1 MILWDGEMILYNEVT
16 DRIESSYGEAMIRR
30 ILGNSEYRRVLDN
43 IVSLTGI
50 QMVQYLLPLITFP
63 YLTRVLGPANFGKVA
78 FAVAFITYF
87 QLITDYGFNLSAT
100 REISINRD
108 DPDRVSHIYS
118 SVMATKTILMCITFT
133 AMVLIVVAVGRFRA
147 DLPLYIFTYGLV
159 VGNLLFPV
167 WFFQGVERMRYIS
180 ILRIVSSLIYTALIF
195 IIVRSPSD
203 YIYVPLITSAG
214 YIAVGVYSQRIVTRE
229 FGVEFTLP
237 GIDDIRRQ
245 FREGWHLFIS
255 TLAISLYT
263 TSNRFILGLLT
274 GPAVVGYYAV
284 AEDITRALQGLVSPI
299 SQAIYPYFARVHSED
314 RRRARLELRKM
325 LIIMG
330 VLTFILSVLIALL
343 APLIIGI
350 LAGPRYSESIPL
362 LQILVFIIFAI
373 GVNNIL
379 GIQGLVSFGYKEK
392 FTWIV
397 MGAGVLHLGLLL
409 GLVFLAGSGGAAVA
423 VVLTEIIIGVVE
435 YIILKRMDIL

>member
-1 MILWDGEMILYNEVT
+1 MCLTGRVKFYIQENGFDGEW
-16 DRIESSYGEAMIRR
+16 MIRR
-30 ILGNSEYRRVLDN
+30 ILDNSEYRRVLDN

-50 QMVQYLLPLITFP
+50 QMVQYLLPLVTFP

-87 QLITDYGFNLSAT
+87 QLLTDYGFNLSAT
-100 REISINRD
+100 REISINRE
-108 DPDRVSHIYS
+108 DPRKVSCIYS
-118 SVMATKTILMCITFT
+118 SVMVTKTILMCITFIL
-133 AMVLIVVAVGRFRA
+133 MLIVVLSIGRFRS
-147 DLPLYIFTYGLV
+147 DLLLYLFTYGLV
-159 VGNLLFPV
+159 LGNLLFPV

-195 IIVRSPSD
+195 IVVRSPSD
-203 YIYVPLITSAG
+203 YLYVPLLTSAG

-229 FGVEFTLP
+229 FDVKFTLP
-237 GIDDIRRQ
+237 GISDIRRQ
-245 FREGWHLFIS
+245 LEEGWHLFIS

-284 AEDITRALQGLVSPI
+284 AEDITKALQGLVSPI
-299 SQAIYPYFARVHSED
+299 SQAIYPYFAKVHSED
-314 RRRARLELRKM
+314 KKRARLELRKM
-325 LIIMG
+325 LLIMG
-330 VLTFILSVLIALL
+330 VLTFIASLVIALL
-343 APLIIGI
+343 APLIVGI
-350 LAGPRYSESIPL
+350 LAGPKYAESIHL
-362 LQILVFIIFAI
+362 LQILVFIIFAV

-397 MGAGVLHLGLLL
+397 LVAGVLHLALLV
-409 GLVFLAGSGGAAVA
+409 GLVFLIGSTGAAIA
-423 VVLTEIIIGVVE
+423 VVLTEIVIGVIE
-435 YIILKRMDIL
+435 YIILRRMGIL

>member
-1 MILWDGEMILYNEVT
+1 
-16 DRIESSYGEAMIRR
+16 MIRR

-314 RRRARLELRKM
+314 RRRARLELRKI
-325 LIIMG
+325 LIIMAIFTFLFTVFVIFSAPTLVILLAGKSYSNSILLLQLMSFLFFIIG
-330 VLTFILSVLIALL
+330 VNTVLGLLGMIALGYKKKFSRIILIAGIIHIPLIIALIFFKGAVGAALAVILTETFILSM
-343 APLIIGI
+343 
-350 LAGPRYSESIPL
+350 E
-362 LQILVFIIFAI
+362 
-373 GVNNIL
+373 
-379 GIQGLVSFGYKEK
+379 YK
-392 FTWIV
+392 
-397 MGAGVLHLGLLL
+397 
-409 GLVFLAGSGGAAVA
+409 
-423 VVLTEIIIGVVE
+423 
-435 YIILKRMDIL
+435 ILKEEAII